1 MATITP
7 QNDSV
12 SYMQNHDRKSASA
25 LDEALKAKH
34 RAESVAAQDNS
45 DGAASSVSD
54 VYSPTTKGM
63 QAASAIEKYQQSYQ
77 YSQTMTM
84 SLQTQEGDVVQVDF
98 RQLYA
103 QYQSYKQEQ
112 SMQEGPKGARYF
124 ESTEAM
130 EATAFQ
136 ERFGFSIK
144 GDLNEDEL
152 KAVYDVFEKVDKL
165 ASEFFNGDIE
175 KAFEKAQSLE
185 IDFGQIKS
193 FNLNLQK
200 TESSTVA
207 YQQAN
212 AYKGTEQQAAEPSEE
227 TKGQIAQLPPYL
239 QNWQNI
245 IEKMNEKFVNARET
259 FDRLLAGTV
268 SQRAGD
274 ETNFSTWYDRVK
286 SFHDKLAE
294 AAGLDKQ
301 TLKPSGV
308 EVEPLAHKSEEG
320 NPPSEPAIKDEQPT
334 SEA

>member
-12 SYMQNHDRKSASA
+12 NYAQNHDRKSAQA
-25 LDEALKAKH
+25 LDEALKA
-34 RAESVAAQDNS
+34 RQRTESVAVQDKDLPSAQTAS
-45 DGAASSVSD
+45 DF
-54 VYSPTTKGM
+54 YSPTTKGM
-63 QAASAIEKYQQSYQ
+63 QAASAVEKFQQSYQ

-84 SLQTQEGDVVQVDF
+84 KLQTQEGDVVQVDF

-124 ESTEAM
+124 ESTQAM

-136 ERFGFSIK
+136 ERFGFSVK
-144 GDLNEDEL
+144 GNLNEGEL

-193 FNLNLQK
+193 FNLNLHK
-200 TESSTVA
+200 SESATMA
-207 YQQAN
+207 YQQAE
-212 AYKGTEQQAAEPSEE
+212 AYKATKQQADEPSEE
-227 TKGQIAQLPPYL
+227 TKGQIAQLPAYL

-245 IEKMNEKFVNARET
+245 VEKMNEKFVNARET
-259 FDRLLAGTV
+259 FDRLLAGTTA
-268 SQRAGD
+268 QRAGD
-274 ETNFSTWYDRVK
+274 ESNFSTWYDRVK
-286 SFHDKLAE
+286 SFHDRLAE
-294 AAGLDKQ
+294 AAGLDKKS
-301 TLKPSGV
+301 LKPSGV
-308 EVEPLAHKSEEG
+308 EVEPLIHSNDVEGTSNEATTEEE
-320 NPPSEPAIKDEQPT
+320 NSSSKT
-334 SEA
+334 

>member
-7 QNDSV
+7 QNESV
-12 SYMQNHDRKSASA
+12 NYLQNHDRKSVGA
-25 LDEALKAKH
+25 LDDALKAKQ
-34 RAESVAAQDNS
+34 RAESVAVQDNS
-45 DGAASSVSD
+45 DASSQAASD
-54 VYSPTTKGM
+54 FYSPTLKGM
-63 QAASAIEKYQQSYQ
+63 QAASAVEKYQQSYQ

-112 SMQEGPKGARYF
+112 SMQESPKGARYF
-124 ESTEAM
+124 ESTEVM

-136 ERFGFSIK
+136 ERFGFSVK

-152 KAVYDVFEKVDKL
+152 KSVYDVFEKVDQL
-165 ASEFFNGDIE
+165 ANEFFYGDIE

-200 TESSTVA
+200 TESVTMA
-207 YQQAN
+207 YQQTN
-212 AYKGTEQQAAEPSEE
+212 AYKGTEQQTAEPSEE

-239 QNWQNI
+239 QNWQHI

-259 FDRLLAGTV
+259 FDRLLAGTA
-268 SQRAGD
+268 SQRAG
-274 ETNFSTWYDRVK
+274 EESNFATWYDRVK

-294 AAGLDKQ
+294 AAGLDKK

-308 EVEPLAHKSEEG
+308 EVEPLAHKGEEESRS
-320 NPPSEPAIKDEQPT
+320 SEPVVEDESPI
-334 SEA
+334 SKG